1 MSEKIGEKSFLKKCE
16 ASRESESR
24 ASVSRATVS
33 RGSENRASV
42 RESSFK
48 TKSEPKLE
56 RKFDFTFDNW
66 TETKPEKKYF
76 ISERFQGIINRLVK
90 SVSMSFKSNSVQVV
104 CLSVLGF
111 CAGVFLT
118 CILITARRPD
128 SRHGVG
134 GLETSAEPEYEEN
147 LSSLLA
153 QVEKDTAADFDAD
166 AEALLSDSVDEAS
179 ADAALTDSALS
190 DPDSSVITYQTYRVK
205 AGDMIGFIADAF
217 DVTQDTI
224 ISVNNI
230 KQSRLIQPGQYLKI
244 PSMPGI
250 IYTVKKN
257 GETPATIAE
266 KYKVNAE
273 KCASANYVSLD
284 TELKAGTSIFVP
296 EAELDW
302 ATRQEING
310 DLFKKP
316 LHARYWLSSNYG
328 WRDSPFNAGK
338 RTFHGGVD
346 MAVAQGTPIYAALDG
361 TVTAVGYNATYG
373 NYVIITHHSGYKTL
387 YGHMKATACRKGN
400 FVYTNTVIGY
410 VGSTGMSTGPHLH
423 FTVYKNGKTINPFA
437 VLN

>member
-16 ASRESESR
+16 ASREASFEAKTEKSEKFEIKAEPKFELKFDR
-24 ASVSRATVS
+24 W
-33 RGSENRASV
+33 
-42 RESSFK
+42 
-48 TKSEPKLE
+48 SEPK
-56 RKFDFTFDNW
+56 
-66 TETKPEKKYF
+66 PQKKYF
-76 ISERFQGIINRLVK
+76 ISERFQCIMNKLVK
-90 SVSMSFKSNSVQVV
+90 SVTMSFKSNSVQVV

-118 CILITARRPD
+118 CVLITARRPD

-134 GLETSAEPEYEEN
+134 GLETTAEPEYEEN

-153 QVEKDTAADFDAD
+153 DVENDI
-166 AEALLSDSVDEAS
+166 AL
-179 ADAALTDSALS
+179 ADAAEDSALTETAL
-190 DPDSSVITYQTYRVK
+190 PDSDSIITYQTYRVK

-257 GETPATIAE
+257 GETAATIAE

-273 KCASANYVSLD
+273 KTAFANNISLD
-284 TELKAGTSIFVP
+284 SELKAGTSLFVP

-328 WRDSPFNAGK
+328 WRNSPFNAGS
-338 RTFHGGVD
+338 RTFHGGID
-346 MAVAQGTPIYAALDG
+346 MAVSQGTPIYAALDG

-387 YGHMKATACRKGN
+387 YGHMKSTACRKGN

-423 FTVYKNGKTINPFA
+423 FTVYKNGKTINPMV

>member
-1 MSEKIGEKSFLKKCE
+1 MSEKIGDKIGEKSFLRKCE
-16 ASRESESR
+16 AAVKAEE
-24 ASVSRATVS
+24 AS
-33 RGSENRASV
+33 
-42 RESSFK
+42 
-48 TKSEPKLE
+48 
-56 RKFDFTFDNW
+56 
-66 TETKPEKKYF
+66 EKKCF
-76 ISERFQGIINRLVK
+76 ISKKNHCIMNGLVK
-90 SVSMSFKSNSVQVV
+90 SLFMSFKSNSVQVV

-118 CILITARRPD
+118 CVLITALRPD

-134 GLETSAEPEYEEN
+134 GLETTAEPEYEEN
-147 LSSLLA
+147 LSTLLA
-153 QVEKDTAADFDAD
+153 EVEKDISAADALAGVDEVVDAAPSID
-166 AEALLSDSVDEAS
+166 SDSS
-179 ADAALTDSALS
+179 I
-190 DPDSSVITYQTYRVK
+190 ITYQTYRVK

-257 GETPATIAE
+257 GETASTIAE
-266 KYKVNAE
+266 KYKVNAD
-273 KCASANYVSLD
+273 KCASANNVSLD
-284 TELKAGTSIFVP
+284 TELKAGTSLFVP
-296 EAELDW
+296 DAELDW

-328 WRDSPFNAGK
+328 WRNSPFNAGS
-338 RTFHGGVD
+338 RTFHGGID
-346 MAVAQGTPIYAALDG
+346 MAVSQGTPIYAALDG
-361 TVTAVGYNATYG
+361 TVSAVGYNATYG

-387 YGHMKATACRKGN
+387 YGHMKSTACRKGN

-423 FTVYKNGKTINPFA
+423 FTVYKNGKTINPMT

>member
-1 MSEKIGEKSFLKKCE
+1 MSDKIGEKSFLRKCE
-16 ASRESESR
+16 AS
-24 ASVSRATVS
+24 
-33 RGSENRASV
+33 
-42 RESSFK
+42 
-48 TKSEPKLE
+48 L
-56 RKFDFTFDNW
+56 
-66 TETKPEKKYF
+66 EKKDF
-76 ISERFQGIINRLVK
+76 ISEKKHCIIRKLVNN
-90 SVSMSFKSNSVQVV
+90 VIMSFKSNSVQVI

-118 CILITARRPD
+118 CMLITARRPD
-128 SRHGVG
+128 TKHGVG
-134 GLETSAEPEYEEN
+134 GLETTAEPEYEEN
-147 LSSLLA
+147 LSSLLSE
-153 QVEKDTAADFDAD
+153 VDAV
-166 AEALLSDSVDEAS
+166 VDLAKIES
-179 ADAALTDSALS
+179 ADAAADAEIEADAAENTNENLE
-190 DPDSSVITYQTYRVK
+190 ITYQTYRVK
-205 AGDMIGFIADAF
+205 SGDMIGFIADAF

-257 GETPATIAE
+257 GETPDTIAQ
-266 KYKVNAE
+266 KYKVNTE
-273 KCASANYVSLD
+273 KVATVNYLNTDS
-284 TELKAGTSIFVP
+284 ELKAGTSLFVP
-296 EAELDW
+296 DAELDW

-328 WRDSPFNAGK
+328 WRNSPFNAGA
-338 RTFHGGVD
+338 RTFHGGID
-346 MAVAQGTPIYAALDG
+346 MAVSAGTPIYAALDG

-387 YGHMKATACRKGN
+387 YGHMKSTACRKGN

-423 FTVYKNGKTINPFA
+423 FTVYKNGKTINPLT

>member
-1 MSEKIGEKSFLKKCE
+1 MSNKIGEKSLLKKCE
-16 ASRESESR
+16 ATLES
-24 ASVSRATVS
+24 
-33 RGSENRASV
+33 
-42 RESSFK
+42 
-48 TKSEPKLE
+48 
-56 RKFDFTFDNW
+56 
-66 TETKPEKKYF
+66 KPEKKCF
-76 ISERFQGIINRLVK
+76 ISESFQAIINRFLK
-90 SVSMSFKSNSVQVV
+90 SVVMSFKSNSVKVV
-104 CLSVLGF
+104 CLSVFGF

-118 CILITARRPD
+118 CLLITARRPD

-134 GLETSAEPEYEEN
+134 GLETSAEPEYEES

-153 QVEKDTAADFDAD
+153 DVEKDIAAADSVEEASLAD
-166 AEALLSDSVDEAS
+166 AGLKDL
-179 ADAALTDSALS
+179 
-190 DPDSSVITYQTYRVK
+190 DSSIITYQTYRVK

-257 GETPATIAE
+257 GETPNTIAE
-266 KYKVNAE
+266 KYKVNAD
-273 KCASANYVSLD
+273 KIASVNYLNNDS
-284 TELKAGTSIFVP
+284 ELKAGTSLFVP

-338 RTFHGGVD
+338 RTFHGGLD
-346 MAVAQGTPIYAALDG
+346 MAVASGTPIYAALDG
-361 TVTAVGYNATYG
+361 TVTAVGFNATYG

-387 YGHMKATACRKGN
+387 YGHMKSTACRKGN
-400 FVYTNTVIGY
+400 FVYTNTIIGY

-423 FTVYKNGKTINPFA
+423 FTVYKNGKTINPFT

>member
-1 MSEKIGEKSFLKKCE
+1 MSDKIGEKSLLKKCE
-16 ASRESESR
+16 ATLES
-24 ASVSRATVS
+24 
-33 RGSENRASV
+33 
-42 RESSFK
+42 
-48 TKSEPKLE
+48 KSE
-56 RKFDFTFDNW
+56 
-66 TETKPEKKYF
+66 KKCF
-76 ISERFQGIINRLVK
+76 ISGSFQAIMNRFVK
-90 SVSMSFKSNSVQVV
+90 SVVMSFKSNSVKIV

-118 CILITARRPD
+118 CLLITARRPD

-153 QVEKDTAADFDAD
+153 DVEKDIAAADAD
-166 AEALLSDSVDEAS
+166 KDSNASLSDI
-179 ADAALTDSALS
+179 
-190 DPDSSVITYQTYRVK
+190 DSSVITYQTYRVK

-230 KQSRLIQPGQYLKI
+230 RQSRLIQPGQYLKI

-284 TELKAGTSIFVP
+284 TELKAGTSLFIP
-296 EAELDW
+296 DAELDW

-316 LHARYWLSSNYG
+316 LHTRYWLSSSYG

-338 RTFHGGVD
+338 RTFHGGID
-346 MAVAQGTPIYAALDG
+346 MASSSGTPIYAALDG

-387 YGHMKATACRKGN
+387 YGHMKSTACRKGN

-423 FTVYKNGKTINPFA
+423 FTVYKNGKTINPLV

>member
-1 MSEKIGEKSFLKKCE
+1 MNGKVGEKSLLRKCE
-16 ASRESESR
+16 AELEKNRFISEKKHYII
-24 ASVSRATVS
+24 
-33 RGSENRASV
+33 GSLVKSLV
-42 RESSFK
+42 MSFK
-48 TKSEPKLE
+48 T
-56 RKFDFTFDNW
+56 
-66 TETKPEKKYF
+66 
-76 ISERFQGIINRLVK
+76 
-90 SVSMSFKSNSVQVV
+90 NSIQVV

-118 CILITARRPD
+118 CVLITARRPD
-128 SRHGVG
+128 TRHGVG
-134 GLETSAEPEYEEN
+134 GLETTAEPEYSEN

-153 QVEKDTAADFDAD
+153 SVETDIKAATGEASDSDAAAEELLAEEGLVEKTV
-166 AEALLSDSVDEAS
+166 ESDSS
-179 ADAALTDSALS
+179 I
-190 DPDSSVITYQTYRVK
+190 ITYQTYRVK
-205 AGDMIGFIADAF
+205 SGDMIGFIADAF

-257 GETPATIAE
+257 GETATTIAE
-266 KYKVNAE
+266 KYKVNAD
-273 KCASANYVSLD
+273 KCASANNVSLD
-284 TELKAGTSIFVP
+284 TELKAGTSLFVP
-296 EAELDW
+296 DAELDW

-328 WRDSPFNAGK
+328 WRNSPFNAGS
-338 RTFHGGVD
+338 RTFHGGID

-361 TVTAVGYNATYG
+361 TVSAVGYNATYG

-387 YGHMKATACRKGN
+387 YGHMKATACKKGN
-400 FVYTNTVIGY
+400 FVYTNTIIGY

-423 FTVYKNGKTINPFA
+423 FTVYKNGKTINPLT

>member
-1 MSEKIGEKSFLKKCE
+1 MSDKIGEKSLLKKCE
-16 ASRESESR
+16 ATLES
-24 ASVSRATVS
+24 
-33 RGSENRASV
+33 
-42 RESSFK
+42 
-48 TKSEPKLE
+48 KSE
-56 RKFDFTFDNW
+56 
-66 TETKPEKKYF
+66 KKCF
-76 ISERFQGIINRLVK
+76 ISGSFQAIINRFVK
-90 SVSMSFKSNSVQVV
+90 SVVMSFKSNSVKIV

-118 CILITARRPD
+118 CLLITARRPD

-153 QVEKDTAADFDAD
+153 DVEKDIAAADAVEEASLAD
-166 AEALLSDSVDEAS
+166 ASLKDL
-179 ADAALTDSALS
+179 
-190 DPDSSVITYQTYRVK
+190 DSSVITYQTYRVK

-230 KQSRLIQPGQYLKI
+230 RQSRLIQPGQYLKI

-284 TELKAGTSIFVP
+284 TELKAGTSLFIP
-296 EAELDW
+296 DAELDW

-316 LHARYWLSSNYG
+316 LHTRYWLSSSYG

-338 RTFHGGVD
+338 RTFHGRID
-346 MAVAQGTPIYAALDG
+346 MASSSGTPIYAALDG

-387 YGHMKATACRKGN
+387 YGHMKSTACRKGN

-410 VGSTGMSTGPHLH
+410 VGSTGMSTGTHLH
-423 FTVYKNGKTINPFA
+423 FTVYKNGKTINPLV

>member
-1 MSEKIGEKSFLKKCE
+1 MSDKIGEKSFLKKCE
-16 ASRESESR
+16 ASREAYSKPKSES
-24 ASVSRATVS
+24 
-33 RGSENRASV
+33 
-42 RESSFK
+42 
-48 TKSEPKLE
+48 KLE
-56 RKFDFTFDNW
+56 RKFDLKFDNW
-66 TETKPEKKYF
+66 TETETQKKYF
-76 ISERFQGIINRLVK
+76 ISERFQCIINRLVK
-90 SVSMSFKSNSVQVV
+90 SVGMSFKSNSVQVV

-118 CILITARRPD
+118 CLLITARRPD

-153 QVEKDTAADFDAD
+153 EVENDIASAENSGASEVAAENAANSDAD
-166 AEALLSDSVDEAS
+166 
-179 ADAALTDSALS
+179 
-190 DPDSSVITYQTYRVK
+190 SSIITYQTYRVK
-205 AGDMIGFIADAF
+205 SGDMIGFIADAF

-266 KYKVNAE
+266 KYKVNGE

-284 TELKAGTSIFVP
+284 TELKAGTSLFVP
-296 EAELDW
+296 DAELDW

-328 WRDSPFNAGK
+328 WRASPFNAGK

-346 MAVAQGTPIYAALDG
+346 MAVSQGTPIYAALDG

-387 YGHMKATACRKGN
+387 YGHMKTTACRKGN
-400 FVYTNTVIGY
+400 FVYTNTIIGY

-423 FTVYKNGKTINPFA
+423 FTVYKNGKTINPMT

>member
-1 MSEKIGEKSFLKKCE
+1 MNEKIGEKSFLRRCE
-16 ASRESESR
+16 AS
-24 ASVSRATVS
+24 
-33 RGSENRASV
+33 
-42 RESSFK
+42 
-48 TKSEPKLE
+48 L
-56 RKFDFTFDNW
+56 
-66 TETKPEKKYF
+66 EKKHF
-76 ISERFQGIINRLVK
+76 ISGKLQCIMNKLGK
-90 SVSMSFKSNSVQVV
+90 SIVMSFKVNSIQVV
-104 CLSVLGF
+104 CLSVLAF

-118 CILITARRPD
+118 CVLITARRPD

-134 GLETSAEPEYEEN
+134 GLETTAEPEYEEN
-147 LSSLLA
+147 LNSLLA
-153 QVEKDTAADFDAD
+153 SVEEDIKAADAGKTVAD
-166 AEALLSDSVDEAS
+166 AVVSGDS
-179 ADAALTDSALS
+179 ADGDL
-190 DPDSSVITYQTYRVK
+190 SVITYQTYRVK
-205 AGDMIGFIADAF
+205 SGDMIGFIADAF

-257 GETPATIAE
+257 GETPETIAE
-266 KYKVNAE
+266 KYKINAD
-273 KCASANYVSLD
+273 KCANVNFISKDS
-284 TELKAGTSIFVP
+284 ELAAGTSLFLP

-316 LHARYWLSSNYG
+316 LHSRYWLSSNYG
-328 WRDSPFNAGK
+328 WRASPFNAGK
-338 RTFHGGVD
+338 RTFHGGID
-346 MAVAQGTPIYAALDG
+346 MAVSTGTPIYAALDG

-387 YGHMKATACRKGN
+387 YGHMKSTACKKGN

-423 FTVYKNGKTINPFA
+423 FTVYKNGKTINPMA

>member
-1 MSEKIGEKSFLKKCE
+1 MSDKIGEKSLLKKCE
-16 ASRESESR
+16 ATLES
-24 ASVSRATVS
+24 
-33 RGSENRASV
+33 
-42 RESSFK
+42 
-48 TKSEPKLE
+48 KSE
-56 RKFDFTFDNW
+56 
-66 TETKPEKKYF
+66 KKCF
-76 ISERFQGIINRLVK
+76 ISGSFQAIMNRFVK
-90 SVSMSFKSNSVQVV
+90 SVVMSFKSNSVKIV

-118 CILITARRPD
+118 CLLITARRPD

-153 QVEKDTAADFDAD
+153 DVEKDIAAADAD
-166 AEALLSDSVDEAS
+166 KDSNASLSDI
-179 ADAALTDSALS
+179 
-190 DPDSSVITYQTYRVK
+190 DSSVITYQTYRVK

-284 TELKAGTSIFVP
+284 TELKAGTSLFIP
-296 EAELDW
+296 DAELDW

-316 LHARYWLSSNYG
+316 LHTRYWLSSSYG

-338 RTFHGGVD
+338 RTFHGGID
-346 MAVAQGTPIYAALDG
+346 MASNTGTPIYAALDG

-387 YGHMKATACRKGN
+387 YGHMKSTACRKGN

-423 FTVYKNGKTINPFA
+423 FTVYKNGKTINPLV

>member
-1 MSEKIGEKSFLKKCE
+1 MREKIGEKSLLKRCE
-16 ASRESESR
+16 A
-24 ASVSRATVS
+24 TL
-33 RGSENRASV
+33 SEN
-42 RESSFK
+42 K
-48 TKSEPKLE
+48 TE
-56 RKFDFTFDNW
+56 N
-66 TETKPEKKYF
+66 KPEKKYF
-76 ISERFQGIINRLVK
+76 ISEKFQCIMNRLVK
-90 SVSMSFKSNSVQVV
+90 SVFMSFKSNSVQVV

-134 GLETSAEPEYEEN
+134 GLETTAEPEYEDN

-153 QVEKDTAADFDAD
+153 SVEKDVSAAGVA
-166 AEALLSDSVDEAS
+166 ASDSETTAEDLLAEEGL
-179 ADAALTDSALS
+179 ADNTLNSDSI
-190 DPDSSVITYQTYRVK
+190 ITYQTYRVK

-230 KQSRLIQPGQYLKI
+230 RQSRLIQPGQYLKI

-257 GETPATIAE
+257 GETPLTIAE
-266 KYKVNAE
+266 KYKVNAD
-273 KCASANYVSLD
+273 KIASVNYLNNDS
-284 TELKAGTSIFVP
+284 ELKAGTSLFVP

-338 RTFHGGVD
+338 RTFHGGLD
-346 MAVAQGTPIYAALDG
+346 MAVATGTPIYAALDG

-387 YGHMKATACRKGN
+387 YGHMKSTACRKGN
-400 FVYTNTVIGY
+400 FVYTNTIIGY

-423 FTVYKNGKTINPFA
+423 FTVYKNGKTINPFT

>member
-16 ASRESESR
+16 ASREASFEAKTEKSEKFEIKAEPKFELKFDR
-24 ASVSRATVS
+24 W
-33 RGSENRASV
+33 
-42 RESSFK
+42 
-48 TKSEPKLE
+48 SEPK
-56 RKFDFTFDNW
+56 
-66 TETKPEKKYF
+66 PQKKYF
-76 ISERFQGIINRLVK
+76 ISERFQCIMNKLVK
-90 SVSMSFKSNSVQVV
+90 SITMSFKSNSVQVV

-118 CILITARRPD
+118 CVLITARRPD

-134 GLETSAEPEYEEN
+134 GLETTAEPEYEEN

-153 QVEKDTAADFDAD
+153 SVESDI
-166 AEALLSDSVDEAS
+166 AL
-179 ADAALTDSALS
+179 ADAAEDSALTETAL
-190 DPDSSVITYQTYRVK
+190 PDSDSIITYQTYRVK

-257 GETPATIAE
+257 GETAATIAE

-273 KCASANYVSLD
+273 KTAFANNISLD
-284 TELKAGTSIFVP
+284 SELKAGTSLFVP

-328 WRDSPFNAGK
+328 WRNSPFNAGA
-338 RTFHGGVD
+338 RTFHGGID
-346 MAVAQGTPIYAALDG
+346 MAVSQGTPIYAALDG

-387 YGHMKATACRKGN
+387 YGHMKSTACRKGN

-423 FTVYKNGKTINPFA
+423 FTVYKNGKTINPMV